1 MDEIIR
7 AVSKDGF
14 AKISVVTARDAVQCA
29 NAIHH
34 CSPTAIAALGRSL
47 CAASMLGD
55 LLKEENGTVTLRING
70 GGGLGTIVA
79 VSDCDGNVRGMVA
92 NPAFDLPT
100 RPDGKLDVGG
110 AVGKD
115 GMLTVSRDI
124 GLREPYIGSTEL
136 VSGEI
141 AEDLSA
147 YLVESEQIAAAC
159 GLGVLVDTDHSVK
172 AAGGFLVQ
180 LMPGAPEEL
189 IGKLEDNIFMMDQ
202 LTTILDEDGV
212 DAIIAQ
218 VMRDLAPE
226 IVLRHPMAYR
236 CACSRARVE
245 QALRQCGA
253 DELRA
258 MIAEGE
264 DTRVHCQFCDTE
276 YVFTPADLQTLL
288 DAENPDTASLQ
299 CKTIRRRTC
308 VFYNLLARLD
318 SYFMPLIYQM
328 SDIVKTEGDDYSC
341 YGADSKKI
349 IASCASVAVSI
360 KSVLDTPLLTDDGLL
375 TDASEGTATNIEGF
389 LKNLKIP
396 Y

>member
-14 AKISVVTARDAVQCA
+14 VKISVVTARDAVQRA

-55 LLKEENGTVTLRING
+55 LLKEENGTLTLRISG
-70 GGGLGTIVA
+70 GGGLGSIIA
-79 VSDCDGNVRGMVA
+79 VSDSEGNVRGMVS

-115 GMLTVSRDI
+115 GML
-124 GLREPYIGSTEL
+124 L

-147 YLVESEQIAAAC
+147 YLVESEQIPAAC

-189 IGKLEDNIFMMDQ
+189 VAKLEDNIFMMDQ
-202 LTTILDEDGV
+202 LTTILDEDGA
-212 DAIIAQ
+212 DAILPQ
-218 VMRDLAPE
+218 VMRDLEPE
-226 IVLRHPMAYR
+226 TVLRHPMAYR

-245 QALRQCGA
+245 QALRQCGVQ
-253 DELRA
+253 ELQD
-258 MIAEGE
+258 MIA
-264 DTRVHCQFCDTE
+264 DDKNTQVHCQFCDAE
-276 YVFTPADLQTLL
+276 YVFTPAELQTLL
-288 DAENPDTASLQ
+288 DAEN
-299 CKTIRRRTC
+299 
-308 VFYNLLARLD
+308 
-318 SYFMPLIYQM
+318 
-328 SDIVKTEGDDYSC
+328 
-341 YGADSKKI
+341 AD
-349 IASCASVAVSI
+349 AAA
-360 KSVLDTPLLTDDGLL
+360 D
-375 TDASEGTATNIEGF
+375 
-389 LKNLKIP
+389 
-396 Y
+396 